1 MTISALLDGA
11 YGDGQ
16 GFRCLRGGQH
26 VALTIENAA
35 RLDKQT
41 GRVDFAS
48 HDSLRLNL
56 DPAFGENHTVESTAN
71 DHVRSLDLAFDARPF
86 AEDECLAG
94 NNCSFD
100 LRFETECSGKFQRA
114 LETNRLIEEAGKL
127 RALRWS
133 ISLGVFPGHAWAS
146 CHLL

>member
-35 RLDKQT
+35 WLDKQT

-56 DPAFGENHTVESTAN
+56 DPAFRENHAVESTAY
-71 DHVRSLDLAFDARPF
+71 DHVRSLDLAFDAGPF
-86 AEDECLAG
+86 AEDERLAG
-94 NNCSFD
+94 NNCSLD
-100 LRFETECSGKFQRA
+100 LRFEPECSGKFQCA
-114 LETNRLIEEAGKL
+114 LEANGLIKEAGEL
-127 RALRWS
+127 RAFRWS
-133 ISLGVFPGHAWAS
+133 ISLGMFPGHARAS
-146 CHLL
+146 YN